1 MKKTIKRPRHEI
13 RQAQDMGPTPER
25 AAKPDY
31 DTVAEGKKTVRRKRC
46 ILATLERSGRIDG
59 SVVTIANR
67 WYHDYVF
74 SQSGILEIDAELPEG
89 YVKGDVHTFAIARG
103 KAGERISLVRSMLT
117 ENEHRWLIFLLVREF
132 SMSELGASLWPEL
145 CRTQQIARCEK
156 QAEIVLKKLVN
167 AYPAAQKA
175 QVDAPPRSTFPQRKK
190 IALDYMQHKI
200 QDYSK
205 SHTYA

>member
-1 MKKTIKRPRHEI
+1 MKKPRTYVQREI
-13 RQAQDMGPTPER
+13 RVADNNGPTPER

-31 DTVAEGKKTVRRKRC
+31 DSVVEGKKTVRRKRS

>member
-1 MKKTIKRPRHEI
+1 MT
-13 RQAQDMGPTPER
+13 T
-25 AAKPDY
+25 
-31 DTVAEGKKTVRRKRC
+31 
-46 ILATLERSGRIDG
+46 
-59 SVVTIANR
+59 ANR

-156 QAEIVLKKLVN
+156 QAEIVLKSSPTHILRPKRRRLMHLQARRFLSARKLRLTICDIKSKITQNRISTLKPPLSGFFFARKSLCQSN
-167 AYPAAQKA
+167 AEMSCSLRGIGPC
-175 QVDAPPRSTFPQRKK
+175 VSR
-190 IALDYMQHKI
+190 
-200 QDYSK
+200 
-205 SHTYA
+205 